1 MKKHTPVRLAHGF
14 GMVRTAAGYI
24 TKEELV
30 FALSDDAKKNKKIV
44 DDFAKKYNLTLVEVW
59 YRWDNEWD
67 TVKLHKIYHYHPA
80 IDGATL
86 DKMRR

>member
-1 MKKHTPVRLAHGF
+1 MKKIAPVKLAHAF
-14 GMVRTAAGYI
+14 GMIRTAAGYI

-44 DDFAKKYNLTLVEVW
+44 DDFAKKYNLAIVEVW
-59 YRWDNEWD
+59 YRYDTDWDN
-67 TVKLHKIYHYHPA
+67 VKLHKVYTYLPDINSE
-80 IDGATL
+80 TL